1 MLSFIYQLVHDYEQE
16 HGFRPNVLYLNRA
29 HFAGL
34 QGELAEIRNLG
45 AMSRLLGMEIVLDP
59 ELTQPHVYWTT
70 IDWHHAVA
78 V

>member
-1 MLSFIYQLVHDYEQE
+1 MLSFIYQLVQEYERE
-16 HGFRPNVLYLNRA
+16 HGYRPNVLYLNHA

-34 QGELAEIRNLG
+34 RGDLAEIRNLG
-45 AMSRLLGMEIVLDP
+45 AMSQLLGMEIVLDP

-70 IDWHHAVA
+70 IDWLHAVA